1 MAERINLDAIERQ
14 VQRWVYPTVPVTD
27 ATGKPKLDANGSPV
41 TRKSTAAEARKLA
54 TSRMLWVGF
63 AELLTARDDNGNLV
77 ADIGQ
82 RTAALVAD
90 RCPRPLPRGRL
101 MPTASVPSLTLLET
115 TRPRPPTSRSPDPVR
130 VPSLT

>member
-41 TRKSTAAEARKLA
+41 TRKSTAAEAQKLA

-82 RTAALVAD
+82 RTAALVAE
-90 RCPRPLPRGRL
+90 
-101 MPTASVPSLTLLET
+101 SLSKAIAKRQTDAYSKRAKSDAAGDYTPKAAKL
-115 TRPRPPTSRSPDPVR
+115 SFS
-130 VPSLT
+130 